1 MQEHRLIP
9 RVPADQLQQRI
20 RELAAQIQADYEGR
34 ELILIGVLKGAF
46 VFLADLARLLDLP
59 LEIDFLRLA
68 SYGSRTE
75 SSGVIELTKDIEISI
90 ADREVLV
97 VEDIVDSGI
106 TMAWLLRHLKSGKP
120 RSLRV
125 CALIDKFQRR
135 QADVRVDYAGIRIE
149 QGFLVGYGLDYS
161 EKYRNL
167 ETIYEV
173 KFTVPLNQT
182 EAPVGIGDCAPRCD
196 PSAAPPGGPHPTQRE
211 RR

>member
-9 RVPADQLQQRI
+9 RVPAEDLQQRI

-46 VFLADLARLLDLP
+46 VFLADLARHLDLP

-75 SSGVIELTKDIEISI
+75 SSGAIELTKDIEISI
-90 ADREVLV
+90 TDRDVLV

-106 TMAWLLRHLKSGKP
+106 TMAWLLRYLKSRQP

-135 QADVRVDYAGIRIE
+135 QADVRVDYAGIRID

-173 KFTVPLNQT
+173 KFTAPPNQT
-182 EAPVGIGDCAPRCD
+182 EAPVGACDCH
-196 PSAAPPGGPHPTQRE
+196 PPGK
-211 RR
+211 